1 MQDIDSEWN
10 SAPRQQ
16 TMEQEHQGS
25 VSIAPEEGINGT
37 STPSEPTWKAGQMSR
52 KERVSARTWWIC
64 FLLFLATAIVY
75 LDRQVLALTAGKI
88 IANFGLTNEQ
98 FGQIVAAFRY
108 SYGIVQIVG
117 GFLVDLYGPRVVF
130 PVASGAWSLVG
141 VLTGL
146 ASTASM
152 LTGLRFLLGAS
163 EAFNWPCSLK
173 VTNSLLGPKDRALAN
188 GIFNS
193 GAAMGALA
201 APLIVTW
208 ITLRWSWRA
217 AFVATGAVGGLWVFA
232 WLGVTKNSAACL
244 KGRTGVIQE
253 IAQVMVRLIT
263 MREFWILAVSS
274 LIVNSVNYYLSDWIP
289 LYLETSRGF
298 SFARG
303 NTLSIVVY
311 GGTLSGNLLVGLFVR
326 MLVAHGMG
334 TVVAKRWALFAA
346 CLLMLAAVAAGLTSS
361 RYAAVFFLALTGI
374 GVGAFLVIY
383 LTLVQDLEPEYVG
396 VSSGLLGGLS
406 NIAYGLVSPYI
417 GLLADRHDT
426 HLILLLIGILP
437 WFAFAAIFFGPRFH
451 RP

>member
-1 MQDIDSEWN
+1 
-10 SAPRQQ
+10 
-16 TMEQEHQGS
+16 
-25 VSIAPEEGINGT
+25 
-37 STPSEPTWKAGQMSR
+37 MSS
-52 KERVSARTWWIC
+52 KERISARTWWTC
-64 FLLFLATAIVY
+64 FLLFLATSIVY

-88 IANFGLTNEQ
+88 IAGFGLTNQQ

-108 SYGIVQIVG
+108 SYGLVQILG
-117 GFLVDLYGPRVVF
+117 GFLVDAYGPRIVF

-141 VLTGL
+141 LLTGL
-146 ASTASM
+146 ATTVSM

-173 VTNSLLGPKDRALAN
+173 VTNSLLGPKDRPLAN

-193 GAAMGALA
+193 GGAMGALA

-208 ITLRWSWRA
+208 ITISWSWRA
-217 AFVATGAVGGLWVFA
+217 AFVVTGAVGGLWVFA
-232 WLGVTKNSAACL
+232 WLWVTKKSAGTL
-244 KGRTGVIQE
+244 KGKPVAIKD
-253 IAQVMVRLIT
+253 IAHVMGRLIA

-298 SFARG
+298 SFTRG
-303 NTLSIVVY
+303 NTLSIIVY
-311 GGTLSGNLLVGLFVR
+311 GGTFSGNLLVGLFVR
-326 MLVAHGMG
+326 MLVARGSS

-346 CLLMLAAVAAGLTSS
+346 CLLMLSAIPAGLTSY
-361 RYAAVFFLALTGI
+361 RYAAVLFLAFTGV

-383 LTLVQDLEPEYVG
+383 LTLVQDLEPAYVG
-396 VSSGLLGGLS
+396 VTSGLLGGLS
-406 NIAYGLVSPYI
+406 NIAYGAVSRYI

-437 WFAFAAIFFGPRFH
+437 WFAFAAIFFGPKFQRQ
-451 RP
+451 

>member
-1 MQDIDSEWN
+1 MRN
-10 SAPRQQ
+10 
-16 TMEQEHQGS
+16 
-25 VSIAPEEGINGT
+25 
-37 STPSEPTWKAGQMSR
+37 R
-52 KERVSARTWWIC
+52 KEQIPARTWWIC
-64 FLLFLATAIVY
+64 FLLFLATSIVY

-108 SYGIVQIVG
+108 SYGIVQVLG
-117 GFLVDLYGPRVVF
+117 GFLVDLYGPRIVF
-130 PVASGAWSLVG
+130 PVAGGAWSLVG
-141 VLTGL
+141 ILTGL
-146 ASTASM
+146 VTTVST

-173 VTNSLLGPKDRALAN
+173 VTNSLLRPEDRPLAN

-208 ITLRWSWRA
+208 ITLKWSWRA
-217 AFVATGAVGGLWVFA
+217 AFVVTGAVGGLWVFA
-232 WLGVTKNSAACL
+232 WLGITKNSAASL
-244 KGRTGVIQE
+244 KGRPVAIKE
-253 IAQVMVRLIT
+253 ITQVMFRLIA
-263 MREFWILAVSS
+263 MREFWILAVSA
-274 LIVNSVNYYLSDWIP
+274 LVVNSVNYYLSDWIP

-298 SFARG
+298 SFTRG

-311 GGTLSGNLLVGLFVR
+311 GGTFCGNLLVGLLVR
-326 MLVAHGMG
+326 MLVARGKG

-346 CLLMLAAVAAGLTSS
+346 CLLMLAAVPAGLTSS
-361 RYAAVFFLALTGI
+361 RYAAVFFLALTGV

-383 LTLVQDLEPEYVG
+383 LTLVQDLDPRYVG

-437 WFAFAAIFFGPRFH
+437 WFAFAAIFFSPRFH
-451 RP
+451 PQ

>member
-1 MQDIDSEWN
+1 
-10 SAPRQQ
+10 
-16 TMEQEHQGS
+16 
-25 VSIAPEEGINGT
+25 
-37 STPSEPTWKAGQMSR
+37 MSS
-52 KERVSARTWWIC
+52 KERISARTWWTC

-88 IANFGLTNEQ
+88 IAGFGLTNAQ

-108 SYGIVQIVG
+108 SYGLVQIFG
-117 GFLVDLYGPRVVF
+117 GFLVDAYGPRIVF

-141 VLTGL
+141 ILTGL
-146 ASTASM
+146 ATTVSM

-173 VTNSLLGPKDRALAN
+173 VTNSLLSPKDRPLAN

-193 GAAMGALA
+193 GGAMGALA

-208 ITLRWSWRA
+208 ITIRWSWHA
-217 AFVATGAVGGLWVFA
+217 AFVITGAVGGLWVFA
-232 WLGVTKNSAACL
+232 WLWVTRESAGSL
-244 KGRTGVIQE
+244 KGKPVAIKE
-253 IAQVMVRLIT
+253 IVQVMGRLVA

-298 SFARG
+298 SFTRG

-311 GGTLSGNLLVGLFVR
+311 GGTFSGNLLVGFLVR
-326 MLVAHGMG
+326 MLVARGSS
-334 TVVAKRWALFAA
+334 TASAKRWALFAA
-346 CLLMLAAVAAGLTSS
+346 CLLMLSAIPAGLTSY
-361 RYAAVFFLALTGI
+361 RYAAVMFLALTGI

-383 LTLVQDLEPEYVG
+383 LTLVQDLEPAYVG
-396 VSSGLLGGLS
+396 VSSGLLGGMS
-406 NIAYGLVSPYI
+406 NIAYGAMSPYI
-417 GLLADRHDT
+417 GLIADRHDT

-437 WFAFAAIFFGPRFH
+437 WFAFAAIFFGPRFQ
-451 RP
+451 RR